1 MNSPNPAAAR
11 TQPAGDDF
19 ADQFAALRADV
30 SKLMSTVSDDVTDG
44 LGQASRRIERTG
56 RDARATATNT
66 VMDHPL
72 AAVGIAVG
80 VGLLLGL
87 VARKV

>member
-1 MNSPNPAAAR
+1 MNSANTSAVK
-11 TQPAGDDF
+11 TQMTSDDL
-19 ADQFAALRADV
+19 AHQFAALRADV
-30 SKLMSTVSDDVTDG
+30 SKLMSTVSEDVADG

-56 RDARATATNT
+56 RDAQATATNT